1 MRKESKELL
10 SGKLSIGKYG
20 EIFSSN
26 GLLIGILTIDNI
38 LDDKYE
44 HLSEEEISEVLD
56 NVIDYVTFKVD
67 KKVDNDILNVENS
80 DIFNFENDI
89 SEEIVNDTFRESEF
103 TSEIKTSDGYKFLSI
118 DLEFRYRNIIDFDK
132 IGLIETEMIRFIIDS
147 INNKS

>member
-1 MRKESKELL
+1 MIKESKELL

-118 DLEFRYRNIIDFDK
+118 DLEFRYRNILDFEK
-132 IGLIETEMIRFIIDS
+132 IVLIETEMIRFIIDS
-147 INNKS
+147 INDKS